1 MPTSNFEWI
10 RRVKAVDREYKAV
23 HFSMNH
29 LQIALKQD
37 PGSLS
42 GDLEMRDLSVAEEHL
57 EGTYIIRLFAE
68 FETCLR
74 KFWENALQRSTRPRM
89 RDLID
94 GISSSCRIPFDQVGV
109 VHSLREFRNSL
120 VHENEEAFDPLTIG
134 EARSRLCRYLS
145 FLPGEW

>member
-10 RRVKAVDREYKAV
+10 RRVRAVEREYNAV
-23 HFSMNH
+23 RFAMNR
-29 LQIALKQD
+29 LLNALKQD

-42 GDLEMRDLSVAEEHL
+42 GDLRMRDLYVAEAHL

-74 KFWENALQRSTRPRM
+74 KFWEVASQKTTQPRM

-94 GISSSCRIPFDQVGV
+94 GIRARRQIPFDQIHDAQSV
-109 VHSLREFRNSL
+109 REFRNGL
-120 VHENEEAFDPLTIG
+120 VHEREQEGEALSIG
-134 EARSRLCRYLS
+134 ESRSRLCHYLS
-145 FLPGEW
+145 FLPVEW